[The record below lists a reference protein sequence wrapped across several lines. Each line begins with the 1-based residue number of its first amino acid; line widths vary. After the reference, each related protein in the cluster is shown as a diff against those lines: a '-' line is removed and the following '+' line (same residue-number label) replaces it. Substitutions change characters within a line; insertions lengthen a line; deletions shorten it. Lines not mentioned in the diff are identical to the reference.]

1 MIRASWLFYFSKYI
15 ELLDTVGALLKKK
28 KKCVLKTFCVF
39 LLNINRILVC
49 VFMLGIL
56 CAEEKTRPDY
66 ISACVP
72 SLLHALD
79 LVVGHHLDSW

>member
-1 MIRASWLFYFSKYI
+1 MVRACWLFYFSKYI
-15 ELLDTVGALLKKK
+15 ELLDTVGALFKKNN
-28 KKCVLKTFCVF
+28 KTSCVF
-39 LLNINRILVC
+39 LLNIKLILVC
-49 VFMLGIL
+49 VFMSGIL
-56 CAEEKTRPDY
+56 CAEEKTKPDY

>member
-1 MIRASWLFYFSKYI
+1 MFYFSKYI

-28 KKCVLKTFCVF
+28 GKKREKYNF
-39 LLNINRILVC
+39 LCDFAEYELNPGVC
-49 VFMLGIL
+49 VFFMSGIF
-56 CAEEKTRPDY
+56 CAEEKTKPDY
-66 ISACVP
+66 ISARVP

>member
-1 MIRASWLFYFSKYI
+1 MIRVSWLFYFSKYI
-15 ELLDTVGALLKKK
+15 ELLDTVGVFKKK
-28 KKCVLKTFCVF
+28 KIFQMF
-39 LLNINRILVC
+39 LLNMNWILVC
-49 VFMLGIL
+49 VCMSGIL
-56 CAEEKTRPDY
+56 CAEEKTKPDY

>member
-1 MIRASWLFYFSKYI
+1 MNW
-15 ELLDTVGALLKKK
+15 
-28 KKCVLKTFCVF
+28 
-39 LLNINRILVC
+39 ILVC
-49 VFMLGIL
+49 VCMSGIL
-56 CAEEKTRPDY
+56 CAEEKTKPDY